1 MFVTCSHAMLLDIGV
16 EGSVM
21 LVILVVTLH
30 MLDRQ
35 VSDAGHLSG
44 HTTHVGQAGE

>member
-1 MFVTCSHAMLLDIGV
+1 
-16 EGSVM
+16 M

-44 HTTHVGQAGE
+44 HTCGTGYTCWTDERGTPA